1 MFERRSVGRTTIS
14 KSALLFFVDQSNV
27 HTCLVKDVTN
37 VGAGVHL
44 SSLNSFSR
52 VFELS
57 FDKFHTIRTCRV
69 IWLQGER
76 AGVAFEN

>member
-14 KSALLFFVDQSNV
+14 KNASLFFADQSNV
-27 HTCLVKDVTN
+27 RTCLVRDVTN

-44 SSLNSFSR
+44 NTLNGFPR

-69 IWLQGER
+69 VWSQGDR
-76 AGVAFEN
+76 AGVAFQN